1 MARPMRWTHALGIP
15 MAEGGT
21 PICSKH
27 EFIESNLGDSDMQ
40 WEMAQAVSAASK
52 DGQNME
58 DALKARKK
66 KIEEANSE
74 IEYMDCELRRL
85 RIAHLR
91 RMVCSIHGAIER
103 TQWFPAYTEQEF
115 EHKKWRRRDR
125 FTRFA
130 KACRAEIARL
140 RGEG

>member
-1 MARPMRWTHALGIP
+1 MSWSPWTNEEVSTISDQLYRV
-15 MAEGGT
+15 
-21 PICSKH
+21 CSYSH
-27 EFIESNLGDSDMQ
+27 
-40 WEMAQAVSAASK
+40 
-52 DGQNME
+52 
-58 DALKARKK
+58 
-66 KIEEANSE
+66 
-74 IEYMDCELRRL
+74 RL

-115 EHKKWRRRDR
+115 ERKKWRRRDR

-130 KACRAEIARL
+130 KACNAEIARL